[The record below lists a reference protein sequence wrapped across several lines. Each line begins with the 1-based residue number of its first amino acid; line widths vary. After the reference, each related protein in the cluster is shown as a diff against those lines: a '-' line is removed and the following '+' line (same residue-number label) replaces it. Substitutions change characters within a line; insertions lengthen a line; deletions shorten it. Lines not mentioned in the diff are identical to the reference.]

1 MSGCECKPGAKRKRD
16 SAQPQEWAQPSI
28 RGYNLNSMAQA
39 SSFVHELESYVH
51 ERLSSLDLLKE
62 PEIRVAD
69 RSEVVRRLK
78 LALKNEL
85 EASEIAAVWMP
96 TTPEIDVKLALARQ
110 VGDEAKH
117 YRLIEEH
124 LTRMGAD
131 LSGFDPT
138 AGGFGPMFQLLS
150 GFKTTIERI
159 GAAQFTRESL
169 ALKKNEQFIEFCDAA
184 GDNITAKLYR
194 ENIQPDEEW
203 HVRLG
208 QMVLEKY
215 AVTPELQAQARRAVE
230 AVLDLAVKMQTR
242 QLNEMKVSHAPGC

>member
-1 MSGCECKPGAKRKRD
+1 
-16 SAQPQEWAQPSI
+16 
-28 RGYNLNSMAQA
+28 MAQA
-39 SSFVHELESYVH
+39 TTFVHELETYVN

-62 PEIRVAD
+62 PEIQAAD

-78 LALKNEL
+78 MALKNEL
-85 EASEIAAVWMP
+85 EASEIAAVWIP
-96 TTPEIDVKLALARQ
+96 TTPEVEVKLALARQ

-124 LTRMGAD
+124 LARMGAD
-131 LSGFDPT
+131 LSGFNPSAD
-138 AGGFGPMFQLLS
+138 GYGPMFQLLA

-184 GDNITAKLYR
+184 GDRETAKLYR

-208 QMVLEKY
+208 LMVLEKY
-215 AVTPELQAQARRAVE
+215 AVTAELQSQARKAVE
-230 AVLDLAVKMQTR
+230 AVLDLAVKIQTK
-242 QLNEMKVSHAPGC
+242 QLKEMKVSHAPGC